1 MALTWQSATITEPA
15 AITIHQSECAIANDE
30 ALKRGVAGVVEK
42 AASLFPG
49 SLQDDSQYLLFEWD
63 QEVAV
68 LKVVVTDINKANDSP
83 EKVQCQL
90 SGAMLADADFSEDF
104 SYAVRDYLT
113 TCASF
118 MAYSMVAVFC
128 DKTRTQCQLL

>member
-1 MALTWQSATITEPA
+1 MALTWQPATIIEPA
-15 AITIHQSECAIANDE
+15 AITIHQGECTIANDDE
-30 ALKRGVAGVVEK
+30 LKRGVASVVEK
-42 AASLFPG
+42 ATSLFPS

-63 QEVAV
+63 QEMAI
-68 LKVVVTDINKANDSP
+68 LTVVVTDINKANDSSQ
-83 EKVQCQL
+83 KVQCQL
-90 SGAMLADADFSEDF
+90 SGAMLADAGFTEDF

-128 DKTRTQCQLL
+128 DRTRTQCQLL